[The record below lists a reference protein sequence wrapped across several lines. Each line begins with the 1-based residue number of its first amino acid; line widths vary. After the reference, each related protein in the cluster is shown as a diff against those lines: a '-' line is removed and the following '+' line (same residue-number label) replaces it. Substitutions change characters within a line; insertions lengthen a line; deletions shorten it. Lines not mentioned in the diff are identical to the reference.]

1 MQKKPQITYKNIKS
15 FLEGNFQLVL
25 EELNL
30 QPEHIQEQIAY
41 RRLICKDTCEEV
53 GTINNGPN
61 HCQYCGCDFKGKT
74 SVVESCNQ
82 SERFPNLMS
91 NLEWQQFKIDNNIE

>member
-41 RRLICKDTCEEV
+41 RRLTCADDCAI
-53 GTINNGPN
+53 TDKCIK
-61 HCQYCGCDFKGKT
+61 CGCDFKGKT
-74 SVVESCNQ
+74 SVQESCNK
-82 SERFPNLMS
+82 ERFPDLM
-91 NLEWQQFKIDNNIE
+91 NRIDWELYKINNDIK